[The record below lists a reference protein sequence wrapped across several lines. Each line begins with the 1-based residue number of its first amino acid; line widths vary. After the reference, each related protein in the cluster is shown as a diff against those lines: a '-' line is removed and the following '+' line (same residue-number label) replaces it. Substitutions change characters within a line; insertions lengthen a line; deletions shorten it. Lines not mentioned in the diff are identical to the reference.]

1 MARYFKKRRIF
12 RSRRLINRRRR
23 KAIKSLLRS
32 KKLIKKYSLPTRVK
46 LVGMS
51 EKKHLIIRSVQKY
64 SVGMAGDN
72 GKYLYQILLDPLSS
86 PDITKVFDQSV
97 LGLSNFQYFNY
108 DYMRVKNI
116 VVVLRPA
123 MGLPSS
129 NITVINPLGDND
141 MQQEPSTPI
150 YGYYTLKMPMLLRN
164 DAGVNVDTM
173 FSIKPDEQRINL
185 EGKYKSTFSFPST
198 QSVTLVLNSIK
209 TRVSQNDSFI
219 FSNKLI
225 NLQNIGR
232 SNRTPENFFNPFS
245 RPVRQAQYS
254 EESDN
259 SDDNINETKFKDG
272 ETEENL
278 NDFSVQ
284 NGDLI
289 NVTAVN
295 EKSSLLNF
303 GRIILVSEKNYKFTA
318 EIIYDC
324 DFYR

>member
-12 RSRRLINRRRR
+12 RSKRLINRRRR

-64 SVGMAGDN
+64 SVGMAGNN
-72 GKYLYQILLDPLSS
+72 GKFLYQILLDPLSS
-86 PDITKVFDQSV
+86 PDITKVFEQSATN
-97 LGLSNFQYFNY
+97 GRNFQYFNY

-116 VVVLRPA
+116 VIVLRPA

-129 NITVINPLGDND
+129 NITTIQNPAAQD

-150 YGYYTLKMPMLLRN
+150 YGYYTLKMPMLTNN
-164 DAGVNVDTM
+164 DLPANVDQM
-173 FSIKPDEQRINL
+173 FSIQPIEARINL
-185 EGKYKSTFSFPST
+185 EGQFKSTFSFPST

-209 TRVSQNDSFI
+209 TRISETDSFI

-225 NLQNIGR
+225 DLQNIGR
-232 SNRTPENFFNPFS
+232 SNPNVGNFFNPFS
-245 RPVRQAQYS
+245 RQTRNAEYS

-259 SDDNINETKFKDG
+259 SEDNNNETKFKDI
-272 ETEENL
+272 ETEENV
-278 NDFSVQ
+278 NDFSAQ
-284 NGDLI
+284 NNDGI
-289 NVTAVN
+289 NITAVN

-303 GRIILVSEKNYKFTA
+303 GRVILVSEKNYKFTA